1 MIEGEQMSRYSKN
14 RNKVIK
20 NEKSDSKLNVTYIH
34 KTNKTIYIYGFMVE
48 INETIEWH
56 QYFLAFR

>member
-48 INETIEWH
+48 INETIE
-56 QYFLAFR
+56 